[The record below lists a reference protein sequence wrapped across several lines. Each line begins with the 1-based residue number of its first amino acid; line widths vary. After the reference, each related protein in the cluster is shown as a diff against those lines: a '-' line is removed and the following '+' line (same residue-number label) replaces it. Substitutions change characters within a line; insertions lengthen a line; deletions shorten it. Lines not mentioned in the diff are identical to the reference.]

1 MYGPVRTVMWQGSA
15 GDRRPYAD
23 QVGIEHRKGRP
34 GEPILG
40 MGVIRPVPDAATQ
53 IPASAEV
60 ILG

>member
-1 MYGPVRTVMWQGSA
+1 MWQGSA